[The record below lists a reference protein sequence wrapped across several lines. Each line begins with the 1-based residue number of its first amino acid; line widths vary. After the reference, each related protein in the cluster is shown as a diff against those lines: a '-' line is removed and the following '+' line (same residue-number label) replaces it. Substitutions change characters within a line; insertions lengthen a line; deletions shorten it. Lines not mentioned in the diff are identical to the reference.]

1 MSSYEK
7 RQAMVENQLKPRGI
21 KNQRLL
27 KAFLEVP
34 REPFVGEELKK
45 SAYQDRPLPIGEGQT
60 ISQPYIVAY
69 MLNKLEIA
77 SDDRVLEVG
86 SGCGYVLALLA
97 ELTEEVYGIERKEL
111 LAERSRQ
118 TLKQLGYDKV
128 TIRAGDGSR
137 GWKEKAPFD
146 DILVSAAA
154 SRVPEEL
161 KEQLEIGGSMI
172 LPLGDGFSQYLVLI
186 TRKGRNKFSR
196 KKLEAVRFVPL
207 ISENHN

>member
-21 KNQRLL
+21 KDQRLL
-27 KAFLEVP
+27 ESFLAVP
-34 REPFVGEELKK
+34 REPFVSEELKK

-69 MLNKLEIA
+69 MLDKLEIA
-77 SDDRVLEVG
+77 PDDKVLEVG

-97 ELTEEVYGIERKEL
+97 ELTEEVYGIERKAA

-118 TLKQLGYDKV
+118 TLKQLGYDKIE
-128 TIRAGDGSR
+128 IRAGDGSR
-137 GWKEKAPFD
+137 GWPEKAPFAG
-146 DILVSAAA
+146 ILVSAAA
-154 SRVPEEL
+154 TRVPEEL
-161 KEQLEIGGSMI
+161 KEQLKIGGRII
-172 LPLGDGFSQYLVLI
+172 LPLGDGLFQRLVLI
-186 TRKGRNKFSR
+186 TRVSSDEFSR

-207 ISENHN
+207 IEE